1 MKELLYVCE
10 CILMA
15 VTVFE
20 VINWLDTL
28 EAECVFF
35 VRRGKFEYNRSWSVF
50 TVVFVRNPLNRLWG
64 LRVGPCFDHT
74 G

>member
-20 VINWLDTL
+20 VINCLDTL
-28 EAECVFF
+28 VAECVFLCIGESLHIP
-35 VRRGKFEYNRSWSVF
+35 VHGVYS
-50 TVVFVRNPLNRLWG
+50 PLSLCAI
-64 LRVGPCFDHT
+64 L
-74 G
+74 

>member
-28 EAECVFF
+28 EAECVFLC
-35 VRRGKFEYNRSWSVF
+35 VGESLNITAHGVCS
-50 TVVFVRNPLNRLWG
+50 PLSLCAI
-64 LRVGPCFDHT
+64 L
-74 G
+74 

>member
-28 EAECVFF
+28 EAECVFLC
-35 VRRGKFEYNRSWSVF
+35 VGES
-50 TVVFVRNPLNRLWG
+50 LNITAHGVCSL
-64 LRVGPCFDHT
+64 LSLCT
-74 G
+74 IL